1 MLLRLLEA
9 LRRFDGQIQP
19 QLILLQKTLLNVEG
33 LGRQLYPELNIWQTA
48 TPVLRQWMRQR
59 ISPLRL
65 LRDLRAQ
72 LPDVLDALRAAP
84 SMAKRLV
91 AQVEKGELHV
101 PVDNTALE
109 ALRAEV
115 RAAGRRRDWLMVAGF
130 VLLAAAVFFSSY

>member
-1 MLLRLLEA
+1 
-9 LRRFDGQIQP
+9 
-19 QLILLQKTLLNVEG
+19 
-33 LGRQLYPELNIWQTA
+33 
-48 TPVLRQWMRQR
+48 
-59 ISPLRL
+59 
-65 LRDLRAQ
+65 
-72 LPDVLDALRAAP
+72 
-84 SMAKRLV
+84 MAKRLV